1 MKVYLEKT
9 DSDNNVIITNGE
21 MAKVFNGSPDGTYEG
36 VDLYADNAAD
46 LLSQRFKELERIGEL
61 QSFDEIYSSNEV
73 PFEDIKEELEAYAAE
88 LIFEN
93 EE

>member
-1 MKVYLEKT
+1 MKAYLEKT
-9 DSDNNVIITNGE
+9 DSDNNVIITNGGV
-21 MAKVFNGSPDGTYEG
+21 AKIFNGSPDGVYEG
-36 VDLYADNAAD
+36 VDLYANNAAD
-46 LLSQRFKELERIGEL
+46 LLAQRFKELDKSGEL
-61 QSFDEIYSSNEV
+61 QNFDEIYSSNEV

>member
-1 MKVYLEKT
+1 MDK
-9 DSDNNVIITNGE
+9 S
-21 MAKVFNGSPDGTYEG
+21 
-36 VDLYADNAAD
+36 
-46 LLSQRFKELERIGEL
+46 GEL
-61 QSFDEIYSSNEV
+61 QNFDEIYSSNEV